1 MSRLVVL
8 IQLTGQGIENIADT
22 VRRADTFRRAAKKR
36 GCKVV
41 DQYWTHGSRD
51 GVVIVEG
58 PDDESLTALLL
69 ELGRSGNVRTETLRA
84 FDRAEM
90 EAILAKLG

>member
-1 MSRLVVL
+1 MSRYIVL
-8 IQLTGQGIENIADT
+8 IQFTGQGIENIADT
-22 VRRADTFRRAAKKR
+22 VRRADAVKRAAKKH

-41 DQYWTHGSRD
+41 DVYWTLGSYD
-51 GVVIVEG
+51 GVVIVDG
-58 PDDESLTALLL
+58 PDDASVTALLL
-69 ELGRSGNVRTETLRA
+69 DLGRGGNVRTQSLRA